1 MTPHKTRSLKS
12 KALSLLRLALIDFAC
27 SLSFLYKNLS
37 HIRFCMQTHTHFSR
51 PLPLHHPPL
60 PLFIGPELC
69 VLRLQGMG
77 FPEIAVTGALP
88 PFQNMLQAGV
98 IEEPVFSFWLNRDVG
113 GQLGGELTLGGVDPD
128 HFKGE
133 HVW

>member
-1 MTPHKTRSLKS
+1 
-12 KALSLLRLALIDFAC
+12 
-27 SLSFLYKNLS
+27 
-37 HIRFCMQTHTHFSR
+37 
-51 PLPLHHPPL
+51 
-60 PLFIGPELC
+60 
-69 VLRLQGMG
+69 MG

-98 IEEPVFSFWLNRDVG
+98 IQEPVFSFWLNRDVG

-128 HFKGE
+128 RFRGE